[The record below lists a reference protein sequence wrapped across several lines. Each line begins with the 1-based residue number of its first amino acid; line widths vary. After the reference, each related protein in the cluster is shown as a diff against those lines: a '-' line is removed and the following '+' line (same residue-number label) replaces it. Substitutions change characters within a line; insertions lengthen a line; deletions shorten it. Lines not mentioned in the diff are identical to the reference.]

1 MGEQDTVRSTGS
13 RGSSQT
19 VKKSEKLC
27 SGPLHRGE
35 RPVDP
40 GSDKGPPL
48 HTSWQRSEGAQAEG
62 AVVSQLD
69 KEDRRKRRERVGKDS
84 GLYGIQAEEQLGCRE
99 SWRPGEL
106 SD

>member
-1 MGEQDTVRSTGS
+1 MAKQDTVRSTGS
-13 RGSSQT
+13 RGSSQR

-40 GSDKGPPL
+40 ESDKGPPL

-62 AVVSQLD
+62 AVVSQQD
-69 KEDRRKRRERVGKDS
+69 KEDRRKRRERDGKGLRALRNS
-84 GLYGIQAEEQLGCRE
+84 GRRTAWLQRVLEAR
-99 SWRPGEL
+99 RVV
-106 SD
+106 